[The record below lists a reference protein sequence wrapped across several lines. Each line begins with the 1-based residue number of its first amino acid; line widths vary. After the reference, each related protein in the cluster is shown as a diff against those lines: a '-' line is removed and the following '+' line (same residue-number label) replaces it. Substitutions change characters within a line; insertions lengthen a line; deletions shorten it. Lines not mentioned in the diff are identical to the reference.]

1 MPKIF
6 YTGAIF
12 LLIVLVFYF
21 SWKPTPDIETSWY
34 MPGWLADWS
43 NEYGRLRTGV
53 PFVFM
58 GLMLSFSGKNYNMYV
73 LGMLVLVTVA
83 ELGQLWLSDRHFD
96 WMDIVDGVLGG
107 VLGLLVGKVSSAT
120 LTHLVKK

>member
-6 YTGAIF
+6 YTGAIL

-58 GLMLSFSGKNYNMYV
+58 GLILSFLGKNYKMYI
-73 LGMLVLVTVA
+73 LGMLLLVTVA

-96 WMDIVDGVLGG
+96 WMDIVYGGLGG
-107 VLGLLVGKVSSAT
+107 MMGLLIGMWVRQ
-120 LTHLVKK
+120 

>member
-1 MPKIF
+1 
-6 YTGAIF
+6 
-12 LLIVLVFYF
+12 
-21 SWKPTPDIETSWY
+21 

-58 GLMLSFSGKNYNMYV
+58 GLSFSGKNYNMYV

-96 WMDIVDGVLGG
+96 WMDIVYGVSG
-107 VLGLLVGKVSSAT
+107 VVVGLLIGKVSERSR
-120 LTHLVKK
+120 THLIKN